1 MLPDAIIQT
10 EISYQSSQP
19 PSLSSF
25 KKKEIPNFQSFR
37 HGQKSNENLKKKIK
51 QMKSKSELQHRHKT
65 QACNREKTKFKNAME
80 IPVALGKENR
90 EKQNL

>member
-1 MLPDAIIQT
+1 
-10 EISYQSSQP
+10 
-19 PSLSSF
+19 
-25 KKKEIPNFQSFR
+25 
-37 HGQKSNENLKKKIK
+37 
-51 QMKSKSELQHRHKT
+51 MKSKSELQHRHKT